1 MTRRNSLALHLTAL
15 AALSSVA
22 QLPIL
27 VGAEDLD
34 AEDVPPEC
42 VPVCASIVALTARC
56 EAQTKQRFGDID
68 KRLLHD
74 GTVDFEARRRHVLAP
89 ERMTTMPVRSFIAKG
104 SERRAV
110 DKHSL
115 PSLVLPLVLLGLGT
129 AWILFVNSDPS
140 VSAVFTKC
148 FPLADGDG
156 EGDSSDGE
164 TTTPF
169 LATIPIVGPPVCCLV
184 SFFRAALDSHRS
196 AIIMGEILAYVG
208 ALLTVTTLES
218 ARACNQSSSLIRN
231 PTPSWLLFNL
241 AGGAVV
247 WQLVIIPSFLSHERK
262 RQRQSSEEQQ
272 ALLGPQG
279 QEQQQQ
285 HEHMHRHLDPVE
297 PPAISAGV
305 VLGYF
310 VPCMLFVLAPGTFS
324 ILAWLFFPAYSSV
337 VRIAVRGLLRVAN
350 PPGPTA
356 GRNLHPESSRAA
368 VLWLYLVPMLWSVVA
383 HWLLLYNI
391 AFVPDDRSHTTRAAL
406 GFIIADFTAI
416 GLSVAYWMFAEAG
429 WRLAV
434 LSLAAGAVLGP
445 GAGLCLAWV
454 LREGIMASTEGRLG
468 KQKSF

>member
-1 MTRRNSLALHLTAL
+1 
-15 AALSSVA
+15 
-22 QLPIL
+22 
-27 VGAEDLD
+27 
-34 AEDVPPEC
+34 
-42 VPVCASIVALTARC
+42 
-56 EAQTKQRFGDID
+56 
-68 KRLLHD
+68 
-74 GTVDFEARRRHVLAP
+74 
-89 ERMTTMPVRSFIAKG
+89 MTTMPVRSFIAKG

-156 EGDSSDGE
+156 EGDGSDGE

-196 AIIMGEILAYVG
+196 AIIMGEVLSYVG

-262 RQRQSSEEQQ
+262 RQRQSSEEQH

-285 HEHMHRHLDPVE
+285 HEHMHRHLGPVE

-310 VPCMLFVLAPGTFS
+310 VPCMLFVLAPGTVS

-350 PPGPTA
+350 PPGATA

-368 VLWLYLVPMLWSVVA
+368 ILWLYLVPTLWSVAA

-416 GLSVAYWMFAEAG
+416 GLSVVYWMFAEAG
-429 WRLAV
+429 WRLAL
-434 LSLAAGAVLGP
+434 LSLVAGAVLGP

-454 LREGIMASTEGRLG
+454 LREGIMASTEGRLVRRD
-468 KQKSF
+468 

>member
-1 MTRRNSLALHLTAL
+1 MLIRN
-15 AALSSVA
+15 
-22 QLPIL
+22 
-27 VGAEDLD
+27 
-34 AEDVPPEC
+34 
-42 VPVCASIVALTARC
+42 
-56 EAQTKQRFGDID
+56 
-68 KRLLHD
+68 
-74 GTVDFEARRRHVLAP
+74 
-89 ERMTTMPVRSFIAKG
+89 FIAKG

-129 AWILFVNSDPS
+129 AWILFLNSDPS

-148 FPLADGDG
+148 FPLDEGDG
-156 EGDSSDGE
+156 VGDGSDGSDGE

-196 AIIMGEILAYVG
+196 AIIMGEILSYVG

-218 ARACNQSSSLIRN
+218 ARACNQSSFLIRN

-247 WQLVIIPSFLSHERK
+247 WQLAIIPSFLSHERK
-262 RQRQSSEEQQ
+262 RQRLPPERCNSVSVNSVTAAQRQSSEEQQ
-272 ALLGPQG
+272 ALLGPRG

-285 HEHMHRHLDPVE
+285 HEHMQRHLDPVE
-297 PPAISAGV
+297 PPAISVGV

-310 VPCMLFVLAPGTFS
+310 VPCMLFVLASGTIS
-324 ILAWLFFPAYSSV
+324 ILVWLFFPAYSSI
-337 VRIAVRGLLRVAN
+337 VRIAVRRLLRVAN
-350 PPGPTA
+350 PPGAAA
-356 GRNLHPESSRAA
+356 GSSLHPESSRAA

-391 AFVPDDRSHTTRAAL
+391 AIVPDDRSHTTRAAL

-416 GLSVAYWMFAEAG
+416 GLSVVYWMFAETG
-429 WRLAV
+429 WRLAL

-468 KQKSF
+468 KQKRL

>member
-1 MTRRNSLALHLTAL
+1 
-15 AALSSVA
+15 
-22 QLPIL
+22 
-27 VGAEDLD
+27 
-34 AEDVPPEC
+34 
-42 VPVCASIVALTARC
+42 
-56 EAQTKQRFGDID
+56 
-68 KRLLHD
+68 
-74 GTVDFEARRRHVLAP
+74 
-89 ERMTTMPVRSFIAKG
+89 MPVRNFIAKG

-110 DKHSL
+110 DRHSL

-148 FPLADGDG
+148 FPLDDGDG
-156 EGDSSDGE
+156 EGDGSDGE

-169 LATIPIVGPPVCCLV
+169 VATIPIVGPPVCCLV

-196 AIIMGEILAYVG
+196 AIIMGEILSYVG

-247 WQLVIIPSFLSHERK
+247 SGNSSSFPHFYRTRGS
-262 RQRQSSEEQQ
+262 RQSSEEQQ

-279 QEQQQQ
+279 QKQQQ

-297 PPAISAGV
+297 PPAISVGV

-310 VPCMLFVLAPGTFS
+310 VPCMLFVLAPGTVS
-324 ILAWLFFPAYSSV
+324 ILAWLFFPAYSSI
-337 VRIAVRGLLRVAN
+337 VRIAVRRLLRVAN
-350 PPGPTA
+350 PPSAAA
-356 GRNLHPESSRAA
+356 GSNLHPESSRAA
-368 VLWLYLVPMLWSVVA
+368 VLWLYLVPILWSVVA
-383 HWLLLYNI
+383 HWLFLYNI
-391 AFVPDDRSHTTRAAL
+391 AIVPDDRSHTTRAAL

-416 GLSVAYWMFAEAG
+416 GLSVVYWMFVEAG
-429 WRLAV
+429 WRLAL

>member
-1 MTRRNSLALHLTAL
+1 
-15 AALSSVA
+15 
-22 QLPIL
+22 
-27 VGAEDLD
+27 
-34 AEDVPPEC
+34 
-42 VPVCASIVALTARC
+42 
-56 EAQTKQRFGDID
+56 
-68 KRLLHD
+68 
-74 GTVDFEARRRHVLAP
+74 
-89 ERMTTMPVRSFIAKG
+89 MTTMPVRNFIAKG

-110 DKHSL
+110 DRHSL

-148 FPLADGDG
+148 FPLDDGDG
-156 EGDSSDGE
+156 EGDGSDGE

-169 LATIPIVGPPVCCLV
+169 VATIPIVGPPVCCLV

-196 AIIMGEILAYVG
+196 AIIMGEILSYVG

-262 RQRQSSEEQQ
+262 RQRLPLERCNSVSVNSVTTAQQQSSEEQQ

-279 QEQQQQ
+279 QEQQQ

-297 PPAISAGV
+297 PPAISVGV

-310 VPCMLFVLAPGTFS
+310 VPCMLFVLAPGTVS
-324 ILAWLFFPAYSSV
+324 ILAWLFFPAYSSI
-337 VRIAVRGLLRVAN
+337 VRIAVRRLLRVAN
-350 PPGPTA
+350 PPSAAA
-356 GRNLHPESSRAA
+356 GSNLHPESSRAA
-368 VLWLYLVPMLWSVVA
+368 VLWLYLVPILWSVVA
-383 HWLLLYNI
+383 HWLFLYNI
-391 AFVPDDRSHTTRAAL
+391 AIVPDDRSHTTRAAL

-416 GLSVAYWMFAEAG
+416 GLSVVYWMFVEAG
-429 WRLAV
+429 WRLAL

-454 LREGIMASTEGRLG
+454 LREGIMASTEGRLVHRDRLTHSHHLTDPPPSP
-468 KQKSF
+468 QS